1 MNPDLPAYIEVLN
14 LLGVAVFAIS
24 GALAAGSRR
33 LDWFGVVVL
42 GVVVA
47 IGGGTVRDL
56 VLGNTPVFWV
66 DDPLAVGIAAGAAL
80 AAIYLDPTISRW
92 PKAMLVADAAGLA
105 VFTVI
110 GANTALALGFEGWVA
125 VVSGVLT
132 GTFGGLIRDVLTA
145 QVPLILRSEVYATAS
160 LLGAVVYVL
169 LSEISR
175 DAVVVVALPILATF
189 LLRLAAV
196 YRGWS
201 LPTFQRGTS

>member
-14 LLGVAVFAIS
+14 LLGIAVFAIT

-80 AAIYLDPTISRW
+80 AAIYLDPMISRW
-92 PKAMLVADAAGLA
+92 PNAMLVADAAGLA

-160 LLGAVVYVL
+160 LLGAVAYVL

-201 LPTFQRGTS
+201 LPTFQRGTP